1 MVRRGEQGTAAE
13 DGEARPAARGD
24 PFEGPRRD
32 RPRSALD
39 YDPRMPRRRTWI
51 IIAASALI
59 TLAGCEDPSTAPAPS
74 TDAATDSSAAVDV
87 EPRSSLGAAKRS
99 AERIEQKIGE
109 YQQQVIDEANKSW

>member
-1 MVRRGEQGTAAE
+1 
-13 DGEARPAARGD
+13 
-24 PFEGPRRD
+24 
-32 RPRSALD
+32 
-39 YDPRMPRRRTWI
+39 MPRRRTWI